1 MGRPTNAGRPIL
13 AGAFASTRRGGV
25 SMTEIHQARE
35 AIGPRA
41 TASMIARYLGRCVD
55 DVQAI
60 LNPSH
65 EGAA

>member
-25 SMTEIHQARE
+25 SIHDIHQARE